1 MTIRILSLDIATTTG
16 WSFVSSD
23 DMSEIKRGLIKTNN
37 KFSLSKR
44 LSNFREELTKL
55 LEAFKPSHV
64 VIEDIFSGLNVNTM
78 KLLAKY
84 AGVAQECCM
93 TISNIDPYIIHTSTV
108 KAYFKAKD
116 KQEIFNIIVDIIAW
130 SDAIFKKDNDITDAI
145 AQLLCYYDEVSEK
158 TKYRVKKE
166 YGYLYE
172 IGVNNEK

>member
-1 MTIRILSLDIATTTG
+1 MPLRMLSLDIATTTG
-16 WSFVSSD
+16 WAFVD
-23 DMSEIKRGLIKTNN
+23 SENISKIKRGLIKSNSKLN
-37 KFSLSKR
+37 LSKR
-44 LSNFREELTKL
+44 LSDFREELTKL
-55 LEAFKPSHV
+55 LELFKPSHV

-116 KQEIFNIIVDIIAW
+116 KQEVFNIVVDIVAW
-130 SDAIFKKDNDITDAI
+130 SDAVFKKDNDITDAI
-145 AQLLCYYDEVSEK
+145 AQLLCYYDEISEG
-158 TKYRVKKE
+158 TKYRFKKD

>member
-23 DMSEIKRGLIKTNN
+23 NMSEIKRGLIKTNN

-55 LEAFKPSHV
+55 LELFKPSHV

-93 TISNIDPYIIHTSTV
+93 TISNIEPYIIHTSTV

-116 KQEIFNIIVDIIAW
+116 KQDVFNIVIDIIDW
-130 SDAIFKKDNDITDAI
+130 TDSIFKRDNDITDAI
-145 AQLLCYYDEVSEK
+145 AQLLCYYDEISEG
-158 TKYRVKKE
+158 TKYRFKKE
-166 YGYLYE
+166 YGYLYK
-172 IGVNNEK
+172 IGVNNE

>member
-1 MTIRILSLDIATTTG
+1 MPLKMLSLDIATTTG
-16 WSFVSSD
+16 WAFVDSKNTAN
-23 DMSEIKRGLIKTNN
+23 IKRGLIKSNS

-55 LEAFKPSHV
+55 LEVFKPSHV
-64 VIEDIFSGLNVNTM
+64 VIEDIFSGLNVSTM

-116 KQEIFNIIVDIIAW
+116 KQEVFNIIIDIVAW
-130 SDAIFKKDNDITDAI
+130 SDAVFKKDNDITDAI
-145 AQLLCYYDEVSEK
+145 AQLLCYYDEVSEGN
-158 TKYRVKKE
+158 KYRFKKD